1 MDYKKILNALYDIS
15 ESWHGLVNAYGPYGN
30 RYLFYGHLYSS
41 IEECVEKVGIEEREV
56 WNSDGIKKIT
66 DFVHHE
72 VQDDFRAEMIDD
84 EIVAE
89 AKRIFLEEVNSFCK
103 ENKDGNLQSF
113 FIGCALNLYYLSG
126 LFDRCGYLDLNE
138 IYRNIDDDVT
148 KKYIT
153 MIELSMRKSIF
164 SCFDNLCRLGL
175 FEDKTS
181 EVFELYLQASTVT
194 EKEKYIDDLL
204 KCVKQNANEVKP
216 FVNSIMRKYDLFEV
230 AGNEDRDLI
239 EEMLSIQPQYQ
250 YAHLLR
256 CMLSYKDY
264 VESNGKDD
272 SYLKPLME
280 LYNLVTEEEK
290 NRVMQWVLG
299 HEKPSTFDA
308 IFENNR
314 IVTKHAESF
323 SAFGLGVPYLSYISK
338 DEYYAGFLPIDK
350 EVIVNRKMITDSMK
364 AYLSVPCEVR
374 LDRKEL
380 LYSNAMEGLIAKKK
394 LEKLQDERY
403 RIIRDFSHTY
413 DNMQAIG
420 LKEIAN
426 ILMECDDKK
435 IQQCGRVILAEY
447 GMKNSLKAEVN
458 LLRLNFE
465 DSNKELVNL
474 IRQGVHTLKG
484 ETDNDIF
491 EVFEE
496 ALKICLL
503 RVIYSGN
510 PRGEDEIAKVMFKR
524 IKDKVGKMSEFVS
537 AFENNVIIKGMK
549 VSSFLRQYDVNIVIE
564 PSKEWKTLY
573 FVKNKHADVLLR
585 SIFAELATNFLKY
598 GDLNEDITFVLTKIG
613 RDFEIKQE
621 NVFKDRIE
629 TTSGV
634 GLESKGELLKKI
646 NGYQSVY
653 INEQLNS
660 EEKNRFQVKL
670 VINEACL
677 DFQEE

>member
-15 ESWHGLVNAYGPYGN
+15 ESWHGLVNACGPYGN

-56 WNSDGIKKIT
+56 WTSEGVKKIT

-72 VQDDFRAEMIDD
+72 VQNDFRAEMIDD

-164 SCFDNLCRLGL
+164 SCFANLCRLGL

-256 CMLSYKDY
+256 CMFSYREY
-264 VESNGKDD
+264 VISNGKDE

-280 LYNLVTEEEK
+280 LDTLVTEEEK
-290 NRVMQWVLG
+290 NKIMKWAIGQ
-299 HEKPSTFDA
+299 EKPSTFDA
-308 IFENNR
+308 VFENNR

-323 SAFGLGVPYLSYISK
+323 SAFGLGVPYLLYISK
-338 DEYYAGFLPIDK
+338 DEYYADFLPINK
-350 EVIVNRKMITDSMK
+350 EDIVNREMITDSIK
-364 AYLSVPCEVR
+364 AYLSVPCEVP
-374 LDRKEL
+374 LDKKEL
-380 LYSNAMEGLIAKKK
+380 LCSHVMEGIINKRK

-413 DNMQAIG
+413 DNMQALG

-447 GMKNSLKAEVN
+447 GMKDSLKAEVN

-465 DSNKELVNL
+465 DSNEALVNL
-474 IRQGVHTLKG
+474 IKQGVHILKG

-524 IKDKVGKMSEFVS
+524 IKGKVGKMSEFVS

-564 PSKEWKTLY
+564 PSKEWKNLY
-573 FVKNKHADVLLR
+573 LVKNKHADVLLR
-585 SIFAELATNFLKY
+585 SIFAELITNSLKY
-598 GDLNEDITFVLTKIG
+598 GDLSEDITFVLTKTG
-613 RDFEIKQE
+613 QDFEIKQE

-634 GLESKGELLKKI
+634 GIESKGELLKKI

-653 INEQLNS
+653 IDEKLNN